1 VLSNEFVLTL
11 MKGRSEK
18 EMNLSKEH
26 EKLLIEIAEFYA
38 CEFEELKSIFE
49 NLCFQLV
56 DIWDDLKEFA
66 KRISEDIKSY
76 SLFIED
82 KPSWDTPKK
91 IIMKSQ
97 VHFNKPFLV
106 RARSNC

>member
-1 VLSNEFVLTL
+1 
-11 MKGRSEK
+11 
-18 EMNLSKEH
+18 MNLSKEH
-26 EKLLIEIAEFYA
+26 EKLLIEIATIYA
-38 CEFEELKSIFE
+38 FEYEELKSIFE
-49 NLCFQLV
+49 NLCFQFV

-66 KRISEDIKSY
+66 KRVSEDIKSY

-91 IIMKSQ
+91 IILKSQ
-97 VHFNKPFLV
+97 VHFNKPLLI